1 MFFSQF
7 IGEKKKPSQIL
18 ENLVENIRMNFI
30 TGYAIAMCSDNYP
43 LMCLLVMSNQ
53 GSNSYLS
60 QNNYKEVTPKG
71 V

>member
-1 MFFSQF
+1 MDLGNIGICTISGNYHIAFEIYKLKQGVEGENVASRKFCMFF
-7 IGEKKKPSQIL
+7 
-18 ENLVENIRMNFI
+18 
-30 TGYAIAMCSDNYP
+30 
-43 LMCLLVMSNQ
+43 LVMSNQ